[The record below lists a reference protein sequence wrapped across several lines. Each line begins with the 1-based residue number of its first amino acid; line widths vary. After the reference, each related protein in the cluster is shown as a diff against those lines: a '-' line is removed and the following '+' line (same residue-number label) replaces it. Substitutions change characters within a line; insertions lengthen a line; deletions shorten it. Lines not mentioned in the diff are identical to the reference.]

1 MSAILDPK
9 VQRLDWWRLPSGRI
23 VCVRDITGP
32 AGQRECEVRY
42 VDEQGG
48 MSTGSF
54 RLTLAFLLR
63 GRRV

>member
-1 MSAILDPK
+1 
-9 VQRLDWWRLPSGRI
+9 